1 MDHRMIMLA
10 SPSRREYTRD
20 VSEIDLQAYKDAEN
34 IAFYQVPSNM
44 GSGLSMENE
53 TSLRVHICTEHN
65 DVNFLERFLHNLVE
79 YKENYKHVMNLLFH
93 GIEWR
98 HDGVQLL
105 CSFLA
110 PGSSVKQLEFQKNVF
125 STKSAVTLLPLSEM
139 LQKNNIV
146 KSIVFSDCRIGSSGA
161 TLLAS
166 ALAKNRSVE
175 EFQVWEDSIG
185 SKGAEELSKMIEV
198 NYLLKKLVILDNSSI
213 VAAPL
218 ISAVVARNR
227 RVEVH
232 IWERIRAIRNSTNS
246 CKIVEFSPETGS
258 MRIYNKINSK
268 GLQRIVCALAWNTTV
283 TTLDMSSIPLK
294 SRWTKEL
301 RGILERNRS

>member
-1 MDHRMIMLA
+1 MLA

-20 VSEIDLQAYKDAEN
+20 VSEIDLQAYKDVEN

-146 KSIVFSDCRIGSSGA
+146 KSIVFLTVESDPVELHCLHQLWPKTEVWRSSKYGR
-161 TLLAS
+161 TPS
-166 ALAKNRSVE
+166 DQRG
-175 EFQVWEDSIG
+175 Q
-185 SKGAEELSKMIEV
+185 
-198 NYLLKKLVILDNSSI
+198 
-213 VAAPL
+213 
-218 ISAVVARNR
+218 
-227 RVEVH
+227 
-232 IWERIRAIRNSTNS
+232 RNS
-246 CKIVEFSPETGS
+246 P
-258 MRIYNKINSK
+258 R
-268 GLQRIVCALAWNTTV
+268 
-283 TTLDMSSIPLK
+283 
-294 SRWTKEL
+294 
-301 RGILERNRS
+301 